1 VAGDVELLL
10 LRVQLPSD
18 VIVHFTPAANYQ
30 LAHSAA
36 CDRTF
41 KYTVDEHGAIEI
53 SLNVSGIITTDDNPT
68 CVVTVTPG
76 A

>member
-1 VAGDVELLL
+1 MWNAYYCSFTY
-10 LRVQLPSD
+10 PSG
-18 VIVHFTPAANYQ
+18 VLVHFTPAANYK
-30 LAHSAA
+30 LTKSAA

-41 KYTVDEHGAIEI
+41 NYTVDEHGAIQI